1 MDETDIN
8 LPNQLK
14 NFLNQFL
21 RIMGTLIIVTYTFPS
36 IIFIIIPLAI
46 GKLQCLKIIQK
57 WSMLMYFSCFV
68 GVENVFEYISHV
80 KKISFSYNGNGQW
93 PHKRNTFRCLNNSY
107 LQDTKSNDG
116 RVHED
121 HWWPSNFL
129 LHGNGLGLLALS
141 QTSIPHLRFHWGFEL
156 VYSVVSGYNGS

>member
-46 GKLQCLKIIQK
+46 GKNTQK
-57 WSMLMYFSCFV
+57 VLISSGTDEDRAKREPSLYNEAVNGHFWSNM
-68 GVENVFEYISHV
+68 
-80 KKISFSYNGNGQW
+80 
-93 PHKRNTFRCLNNSY
+93 CLNCIF
-107 LQDTKSNDG
+107 K
-116 RVHED
+116 
-121 HWWPSNFL
+121 
-129 LHGNGLGLLALS
+129 
-141 QTSIPHLRFHWGFEL
+141 
-156 VYSVVSGYNGS
+156 